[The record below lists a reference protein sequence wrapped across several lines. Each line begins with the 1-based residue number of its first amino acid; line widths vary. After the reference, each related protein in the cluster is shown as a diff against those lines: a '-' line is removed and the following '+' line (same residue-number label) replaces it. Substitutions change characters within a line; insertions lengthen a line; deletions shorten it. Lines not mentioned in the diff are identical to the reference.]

1 MKDSKLGKDLSATEW
16 LLSIAGIIF
25 LLTIIILPP
34 VFRKVFKEKVNPD
47 ELIDELDIK
56 TLTCTKNNYY
66 SEGSKNDDTITI
78 VYYRD
83 KIRTYTVKYQK
94 IFDDI
99 TAYDTEKQ
107 SLGLL
112 STAYGLVDGI
122 ELSVTP
128 DDTDLKITSVEKCT
142 PGTFKSTIV
151 NLPETQ
157 QDFKVN
163 SKYSSTDSVKQI
175 KLDLEQEG
183 YKCKIE
189 SN

>member
-1 MKDSKLGKDLSATEW
+1 MKDNKLGKDLSGTEW
-16 LLSIAGIIF
+16 LLSIVGIVF
-25 LLTIIILPP
+25 LLTLIILPP
-34 VFRKVFKEKVNPD
+34 VFRVVFKEKTNPD

-78 VYYRD
+78 VYYND
-83 KIRTYTVKYQK
+83 KIRTYTIKYQK

-99 TAYDTEKQ
+99 TSYDNEKQ

-122 ELSVTP
+122 ELSVTRN
-128 DDTDLKITSVEKCT
+128 DTDLKITSVEKCT

-151 NLPETQ
+151 NLPDIEQ
-157 QDFKVN
+157 EFKVN
-163 SKYSSTDSVKQI
+163 SKYESTDSVKQI
-175 KLDLEQEG
+175 KIDLEDEG
-183 YKCKIE
+183 YKCKVE
-189 SN
+189 SK